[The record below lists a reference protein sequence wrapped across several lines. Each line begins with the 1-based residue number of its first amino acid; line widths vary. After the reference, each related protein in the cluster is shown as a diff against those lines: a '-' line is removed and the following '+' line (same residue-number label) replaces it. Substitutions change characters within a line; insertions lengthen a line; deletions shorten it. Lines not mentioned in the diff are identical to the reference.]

1 MQEIL
6 AKLQIPLRSM
16 FDFVCGTSAGGLI
29 AIGIFVICWDAGE
42 SLEKFEELARKTF
55 NGSNGTFGQ
64 MQQLVISYLRDCRYS
79 SLAIEESFQ
88 STFEDQKEVS
98 LFNPLTNDTKVAI
111 TTTTAKESAACI
123 FSNYNGGVWPK
134 ELGYSLIRA
143 KKPENDILISEAASC
158 TSAALWF
165 FKPQLLRNLGTFQDS
180 GLYYNNPLNIATWET
195 KYIWPDKIVDFALS
209 IRTGTTDHDSY
220 AFSVDAYS
228 PVKDRFLSRLYK
240 TFMKSLDRERV
251 WREIYN
257 SLTKREKGR
266 YHRLNLPIQGKE
278 PTLDDVMAIDTLK
291 RQAQSWIGTN
301 QRFLLSLDSM
311 YASMFYFELADYPI
325 YVDNSYCYVG
335 NIYCRV
341 NIPLQG
347 RRRLYEKLDSTASY
361 FLVLGEPTRCVDYI
375 PTCSA
380 VPPFKRKVQ
389 FSVETL
395 YDDIGITLLGLTSSP
410 MTISG
415 LPQTATEL
423 LQTQQ
428 LRSPFGRT
436 DCKGEEKTL
445 PLTPI

>member
-1 MQEIL
+1 
-6 AKLQIPLRSM
+6 M

-88 STFEDQKEVS
+88 STFEDQKER
-98 LFNPLTNDTKVAI
+98 KKAQR
-111 TTTTAKESAACI
+111 I

-209 IRTGTTDHDSY
+209 IRTGKEY
-220 AFSVDAYS
+220 G
-228 PVKDRFLSRLYK
+228 
-240 TFMKSLDRERV
+240 
-251 WREIYN
+251 EIYN

-301 QRFLLSLDSM
+301 QRFLLSLDSIGAAFQKEGSVQRGDTVCTQGFPLTVAM
-311 YASMFYFELADYPI
+311 LSPFEFLDDVYQQVKLHPKQARSIYEKARDNILSNHRDAVDCAAALFDAATSFYKRLPMNAEWQVLNDFRLCSDNALPSNDETRQRRAVLSLVAIWSAEIVRHYGWADSSRTSVELLRQCALAFPDFEYQLVPLADYI
-325 YVDNSYCYVG
+325 MVHRHEESLFKG
-335 NIYCRV
+335 RV
-341 NIPLQG
+341 LSISEHQ
-347 RRRLYEKLDSTASY
+347 
-361 FLVLGEPTRCVDYI
+361 
-375 PTCSA
+375 
-380 VPPFKRKVQ
+380 
-389 FSVETL
+389 
-395 YDDIGITLLGLTSSP
+395 TSSK
-410 MTISG
+410 
-415 LPQTATEL
+415 AT
-423 LQTQQ
+423 
-428 LRSPFGRT
+428 SAH
-436 DCKGEEKTL
+436 L
-445 PLTPI
+445 PLTVSDL